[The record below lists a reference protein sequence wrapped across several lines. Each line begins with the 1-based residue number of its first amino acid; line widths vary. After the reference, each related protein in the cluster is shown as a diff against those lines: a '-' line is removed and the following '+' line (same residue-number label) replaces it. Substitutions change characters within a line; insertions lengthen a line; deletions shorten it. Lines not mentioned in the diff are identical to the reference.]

1 MDLYFNPMSPYS
13 QKVLMAFYEKD
24 IAFNPLV
31 VNLADPRAREEYRQV
46 HTLGKVPCLKVGEKV
61 LPESTN
67 IVEWLDQHYQVNK
80 LIPTKVEDARQ
91 VRLLDRM
98 ADLYLAANASLLFFQ
113 SIKPTHL
120 QDGERQ
126 ETARRQI
133 THMYND
139 LERRLENGSGP
150 WLMGRQLAMADLSVA
165 AGIAQSVGFVGLD
178 AHPNLAAY
186 LKTWQQRES
195 FVKAREGFEE
205 AVANVVEVMGR
216 PASAVA

>member
-1 MDLYFNPMSPYS
+1 MDLYFNPISPYS

-24 IAFNPLV
+24 IAFNPMV
-31 VNLADPRAREEYRQV
+31 VNLADPRARAEYRQV
-46 HTLGKVPCLKVGEKV
+46 YALGKVPCLKVGEKV
-61 LPESTN
+61 LPESSN

-80 LIPTKVEDARQ
+80 LIPTKAEDARQ
-91 VRLLDRM
+91 VRLLDHM

-113 SIKPTHL
+113 SIKPAHL

-133 THMYND
+133 TYMYND

-150 WLMGRQLAMADLSVA
+150 WLLGRQLTMADLSVA
-165 AGIAQSVGFVGLD
+165 AGTAQGVGFMGLE

-186 LKTWQQRES
+186 LKIWQQRES

-205 AVANVVEVMGR
+205 AVVDVVTALR
-216 PASAVA
+216 PESAVA